1 MAGVVISRRVATEPL
16 VGCSVKMHEIAVGD
30 PYCHVD
36 LQPRVQRRRGGDWGY
51 VDLYCEPCAI
61 EKYARY
67 RRILEKLAT
76 KATTAGEASASGR
89 THGRHDH

>member
-16 VGCSVKMHEIAVGD
+16 VGCAVKMYPIAVGD

-36 LQPRVQRRRGGDWGY
+36 LQPRVRHPGGWGY
-51 VDLYCEPCAI
+51 VDRYCEPCAI

-67 RRILEKLAT
+67 RRILDKL
-76 KATTAGEASASGR
+76 GSA
-89 THGRHDH
+89 DA